1 VLVSVVVAKA
11 FATNA
16 WIIATGKGYEAL
28 IVDPGIGDPD
38 LSGAILERAAKHN
51 LKPVAVLL
59 THGHLDHTF
68 SLAPLCAK
76 AGVPAMIHSADR
88 ILLEHPE
95 FALSSESRSLT
106 SGQSF
111 VEPEEVI
118 ELTDGSEIEIAG
130 LNLRFVHAPGHTAGS
145 ILCHINNEILISG
158 DVLFAGSIGRTDLPT
173 GSHAQ
178 MQETLMHKIWPL
190 ADDLRVLPGHGEE
203 TTIGAERIHNPY
215 LKAAAIGKLL

>member
-1 VLVSVVVAKA
+1 MLVSVIVAKA

-16 WIIATGKGYEAL
+16 WIIASGKGSEAL

-38 LSGAILERAAKHN
+38 LSSAILERAARHN

-76 AGVPAMIHSADR
+76 AGVPALIHTADR
-88 ILLEHPE
+88 VLLKNPE
-95 FALSSESRSLT
+95 FGLSSESRSLVQ
-106 SGQSF
+106 GQKF
-111 VEPEEVI
+111 VEPEQVI
-118 ELTDGSEIEIAG
+118 ELSDESQFEIAG

-173 GSHAQ
+173 GSHQQ

-190 ADDLRVLPGHGEE
+190 ADELRVLPGHGDE
-203 TTIGAERIHNPY
+203 TTIGAERSHNQY
-215 LKAAAIGKLL
+215 LQAAARGKL

>member
-1 VLVSVVVAKA
+1 MLVSVVVAKA

-16 WIIATGKGYEAL
+16 WIIATGKGNEAL

-38 LSGAILERAAKHN
+38 LSGAILERAAKHK

-88 ILLEHPE
+88 VLLEHPE
-95 FALSSESRSLT
+95 YALSRESKSLT
-106 SGQSF
+106 QGQQF

-145 ILCHINNEILISG
+145 ILCHINKKILISG

-178 MQETLMHKIWPL
+178 MEETLMHKIWPL
-190 ADDLRVLPGHGEE
+190 ADELRVLPGHGEE
-203 TTIGAERIHNPY
+203 TTIGAERAHNPY
-215 LKAAAIGKLL
+215 LKAAAIGKL